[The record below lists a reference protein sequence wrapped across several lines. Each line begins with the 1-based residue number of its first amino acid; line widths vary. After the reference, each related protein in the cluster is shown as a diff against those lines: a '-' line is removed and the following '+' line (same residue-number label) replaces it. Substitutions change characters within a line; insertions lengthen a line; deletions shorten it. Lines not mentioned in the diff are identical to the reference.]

1 MIHAFKS
8 STEKILH
15 EIHGNPME
23 MIPSSCR
30 GTAGPEPAQQL
41 RGSPPRRQ
49 GVLRSDGRVEGD
61 HVLKASLSRPWWR
74 DLFWLNQLNQT
85 KCQTDFCCANDL
97 DWRQIVLVACRPI
110 SGKFTSK
117 SREQT
122 FHQHQQV
129 WVAVLEK
136 VYGKENESLCP
147 F

>member
-49 GVLRSDGRVEGD
+49 GVLRSEGRVEGD
-61 HVLKASLSRPWWR
+61 HVLKASLSR
-74 DLFWLNQLNQT
+74 LNQLNQT

-97 DWRQIVLVACRPI
+97 D
-110 SGKFTSK
+110 
-117 SREQT
+117 
-122 FHQHQQV
+122 
-129 WVAVLEK
+129 
-136 VYGKENESLCP
+136 
-147 F
+147 